1 MKAAIQVEFMDM
13 NREELN
19 QLLERAQAS
28 LSAEDYRKVKG
39 VVEALSYVTDLVAD
53 QQTTIR
59 DLRELLFPA
68 STEKTVTVLKNAG
81 MQGTSKT
88 SGAKPGTGT
97 TGKQKPKAP
106 GHGRNGASDYSGAR
120 RIKVTH
126 ATLKPGDHCPGCLK
140 GKVYEQQEPR
150 RLVRI
155 VGQAPLSA
163 TVFDLQCLRCNLC
176 GEIYCADAPEGV
188 GEEKYDES
196 AVAMVA
202 QLKYGAGM
210 PFYRLD
216 QLEKNLGI
224 PLPASTQ
231 WEIVEERAELLKPAR
246 DELIRQGAQDD
257 VMHNDDTH
265 MNVLGLRR
273 EIAEEGGERTGIFTS
288 GVLTT
293 TEGHK
298 IALFFTG
305 RQHAGENLA
314 DVLKRRAAGLPP
326 PIQMSDA
333 LSRNA
338 PKSINILVGKCLA
351 HGRRQFVKITPNFPE
366 ECRHVLEALAEVY
379 HNDQL
384 ARERG
389 LTRVERLHFHQQY
402 SRPVMDE
409 LQKWLDAQLKE
420 NKVEPNSGL
429 GKAISY
435 MLKHWQGLTLFLR
448 EPGAPLDNNIV
459 ERALKKAILNRKN
472 CLFYKTLKGAEVGD
486 LYMSLIHTC
495 ELNGAN
501 PVSYLTE
508 LLRHADELALRPAD
522 WMPWNFQTTS
532 EGMQSK
538 PA

>member
-1 MKAAIQVEFMDM
+1 MKATIEFIDM

-19 QLLERAQAS
+19 QLLEHAQTS
-28 LSAEDYRKVKG
+28 LSSEDYRKVKG
-39 VVEALSYVTDLVAD
+39 LAESLTYLTDLVAD

-68 STEKTVTVLKNAG
+68 STEKTEAVLKNAG
-81 MQGTSKT
+81 MQGTSKA
-88 SGAKPGTGT
+88 SESKSATGT
-97 TGKQKPKAP
+97 TEKQKPKAP
-106 GHGRNGASDYSGAR
+106 GHGRNGASHYGGAR
-120 RIKVTH
+120 RIKVAH
-126 ATLKPGDHCPGCLK
+126 ATLKPGDHCPGCRK
-140 GKVYEQQEPR
+140 GKVYQQQEPR

-163 TVFDLQCLRCNLC
+163 TVFELQCFRCNLC
-176 GEIYCADAPEGV
+176 GGIYCAEAPDGV

-196 AVAMVA
+196 AAAMIA
-202 QLKYGAGM
+202 QLKYGTGM
-210 PFYRLD
+210 PFYRLE

-246 DELIRQGAQDD
+246 DELIRQGAQDE
-257 VMHNDDTH
+257 VVHNDDTH

-314 DVLKRRAAGLPP
+314 DVLKRRAAGLLP

-338 PKSINILVGKCLA
+338 PKCIDTLVGKCLA
-351 HGRRQFVKITPNFPE
+351 HGRRQFIKITPNFPE
-366 ECRHVLEALAEVY
+366 ECRHVLEALGEVY
-379 HNDQL
+379 HNDQV

-389 LTRVERLHFHQQY
+389 LKRIERLHFHQQH
-402 SRPVMDE
+402 SRPTMDG
-409 LQKWLDAQLKE
+409 LQQWMDAQLKE

-459 ERALKKAILNRKN
+459 ERGLKKAILHRKN

-508 LLRHADELALRPAD
+508 LLRHADELALQPAD
-522 WMPWNFQTTS
+522 WMPWNFQMTLA
-532 EGMQSK
+532 GMQSK
-538 PA
+538 TA

>member
-1 MKAAIQVEFMDM
+1 MKAAIEFMDM
-13 NREELN
+13 NREELH

-39 VVEALSYVTDLVAD
+39 VVEALTYLTDLVGD

-68 STEKTVTVLKNAG
+68 SSEKTEAVLKNAG
-81 MQGTSKT
+81 MPGTSKA
-88 SGAKPGTGT
+88 SGAKPETDT
-97 TGKQKPKAP
+97 TSKQKPKAP
-106 GHGRNGASDYSGAR
+106 GHGRNGAADYGNAR
-120 RIKVTH
+120 RIKVPH
-126 ATLKPGDHCPGCLK
+126 ATLKTGDRCPGCRK

-155 VGQAPLSA
+155 VGQAPLTA
-163 TVFDLQCLRCNLC
+163 TVYELQCLRCNLC
-176 GEIYCADAPEGV
+176 GDIYSADEPEGV

-196 AVAMVA
+196 AAAMIA
-202 QLKYGAGM
+202 QLKYGTGM
-210 PFYRLD
+210 PFYRLE
-216 QLEKNLGI
+216 QMEKNLGI

-231 WEIVEERAELLKPAR
+231 WEIVEERAELIKPAG
-246 DELIRQGAQDD
+246 DELLRQGAQGE
-257 VMHNDDTH
+257 VLHNDDTH
-265 MNVLGLRR
+265 MKVLGLRR
-273 EIAEEGGERTGIFTS
+273 DLAEEGGERTGIFTS
-288 GVLTT
+288 GVVATT
-293 TEGHK
+293 QGYK

-338 PKSINILVGKCLA
+338 PKSIEILVGKCMA

-366 ECRHVLEALAEVY
+366 ECRHVLEALGEVY
-379 HNDQL
+379 HNDHL
-384 ARERG
+384 AREGG
-389 LTRVERLHFHQQY
+389 LTRMERLHFHQQH
-402 SRPVMDE
+402 SRPVMDA
-409 LQKWLDAQLKE
+409 LQQWLDAQLKE

-448 EPGAPLDNNIV
+448 EPGAPLDNNLV
-459 ERALKKAILNRKN
+459 ERALKKAILHRRNS
-472 CLFYKTLKGAEVGD
+472 LFYKTLNGAEVGD

-495 ELNGAN
+495 ELNGEN
-501 PVSYLTE
+501 PVTYLTE
-508 LLRHADELALRPAD
+508 LLRHANELSVKPAD
-522 WMPWNFQTTS
+522 WMPWNYRMTLERSQHP
-532 EGMQSK
+532 K
-538 PA
+538 PD

>member
-1 MKAAIQVEFMDM
+1 MKAAIEFIDM
-13 NREELN
+13 KREELN
-19 QLLERAQAS
+19 QLLEHAQAS
-28 LSAEDYRKVKG
+28 LSPEDYRKVKG
-39 VVEALSYVTDLVAD
+39 LAEALTYLTDLVAD

-68 STEKTVTVLKNAG
+68 STEKTEAVLKNAG
-81 MQGTSKT
+81 MQGRCKVN
-88 SGAKPGTGT
+88 GDQPGTGAT
-97 TGKQKPKAP
+97 QKPKAP
-106 GHGRNGASDYSGAR
+106 GHGRNGASDYRGAH

-163 TVFDLQCLRCNLC
+163 TIFDLQCFRCNLC
-176 GEIYCADAPEGV
+176 GEIYCADAPDGV

-196 AVAMVA
+196 ATAMIA
-202 QLKYGAGM
+202 QLKYGTGM
-210 PFYRLD
+210 PFYRLE

-257 VMHNDDTH
+257 VVHNDDTH

-314 DVLKRRAAGLPP
+314 DLLKRRAAGLPP

-338 PKSINILVGKCLA
+338 PKSIDTLVGKCLA
-351 HGRRQFVKITPNFPE
+351 HGRRQFTKITPNFPE
-366 ECRHVLEALAEVY
+366 QCRHVLEALGEVY

-384 ARERG
+384 TRERG
-389 LTRVERLHFHQQY
+389 LTRIERLHFHQQH
-402 SRPVMDE
+402 SRPVMDD
-409 LQKWLDAQLKE
+409 LQKWMDAQLKE
-420 NKVEPNSGL
+420 NEVEPNSGL

-435 MLKHWQGLTLFLR
+435 TLKHWQGLTLFLR
-448 EPGAPLDNNIV
+448 EPGAPLDNNLV
-459 ERALKKAILNRKN
+459 ERALKKAILHRKN
-472 CLFYKTLKGAEVGD
+472 ALFYKTLNGAEVGD

-495 ELNGAN
+495 ELNDVN
-501 PVSYLTE
+501 PFHYLTE
-508 LLRHADELALRPAD
+508 LQRHSEEFAAKPAE
-522 WMPWNFQTTS
+522 WMPWNYREALARAGAKTS
-532 EGMQSK
+532 V
-538 PA
+538 